1 MYVLTYVYVSSV
13 FVLQRYFKLF
23 PGSPIR
29 VCFSSPVSLKM
40 MSLSLK
46 VGSGSIIARLDD
58 LRKI

>member
-1 MYVLTYVYVSSV
+1 MCLDICICILSICSSEIFQTLSRLTYS
-13 FVLQRYFKLF
+13 
-23 PGSPIR
+23 

>member
-1 MYVLTYVYVSSV
+1 MCLDICICILSICSSEI
-13 FVLQRYFKLF
+13 FQTLSRLIY
-23 PGSPIR
+23 S

>member
-1 MYVLTYVYVSSV
+1 MCLDICICILSIRSLEIFQTLSRLTYS
-13 FVLQRYFKLF
+13 
-23 PGSPIR
+23 

>member
-1 MYVLTYVYVSSV
+1 MYMYPQYL
-13 FVLQRYFKLF
+13 FFRYFKLL

>member
-1 MYVLTYVYVSSV
+1 MYMYPQYLSSEI
-13 FVLQRYFKLF
+13 FQTL
-23 PGSPIR
+23 PGSLIR